1 MLNNGIAGILQATD
15 QFSLEE
21 IIDIVE
27 KIESLGYPA
36 MWIPDF
42 FGREQIAL
50 SAFILSASTDL
61 RVTTGI
67 SNIYARDA
75 MSQAQGS
82 HTMNEIYPGRFNLGL
97 GVSHPIGAKMRG
109 HQWGNPIEKMSQY
122 IQDIR
127 AARLEMATP
136 KDESPLYV
144 AAHGKK
150 MLSVAAKHADGA
162 NTYLMPP
169 RHTAMAREIV
179 GSDTLLTVVLPC
191 CLCTDPEKARSIA
204 RRAISIY
211 MPLGAYQ
218 RAWNEWGFGDELN
231 DGGSDYLIDS
241 LISWGDESA
250 IKSRMKEH
258 LDAGAD
264 QIVMIPYNANPGK
277 FPPWDLLEALSPQGP
292 T

>member
-1 MLNNGIAGILQATD
+1 MPDNGIVGILQGTD
-15 QFSLEE
+15 QFSLDE
-21 IIDIVE
+21 IVE
-27 KIESLGYPA
+27 IVERIESLGYPS

-50 SAFILSASTDL
+50 STFILSASTDL

-82 HTMNEIYPGRFNLGL
+82 HTVNEMFPDRFNLGL
-97 GVSHPIGAKMRG
+97 GVSHPIGAQMRG
-109 HQWGNPIEKMSQY
+109 HQWDNPIEKMSQY
-122 IQDIR
+122 LKDIR
-127 AARLEMATP
+127 AIRLEMPAP
-136 KDESPLYV
+136 KDESPLYI

-150 MLSVAAKHADGA
+150 MLSVAAKYADGA

-169 RHTAMAREIV
+169 RHTAMAREII

-204 RRAISIY
+204 RRALSIY

-218 RAWNEWGFGDELN
+218 RAWTEWGFGGELT

-241 LISWGDESA
+241 LISWGDESS
-250 IKSRMKEH
+250 IKSRIKEH

-264 QIVMIPYNANPGK
+264 QIVMIPYNSNSGK
-277 FPPWDLLEALSPQGP
+277 FPPWDLLEALSPQSP
-292 T
+292 A